1 MAHTAVKVRHQTK
14 GLVRRIDWSLG
25 GLPAYSLHSFL
36 HPPRLPKGHCK
47 SSSLLDSWRSAFGG
61 GDFFESRL
69 PIIFWFTR
77 NFHTCSFMAILRLF
91 LFSIPTSC
99 MKKSKLRETQWHT
112 QDHGRTT
119 SIFSKEW
126 KLFKSSGFLFFF
138 FQCGQYW
145 LLEFLPEQRLCWTD
159 PVPLPCFYQKVL
171 TIQASKNFLWN
182 LVCESSKF
190 INCW

>member
-25 GLPAYSLHSFL
+25 GLPAYSLHSFW

-99 MKKSKLRETQWHT
+99 MKKSKLRETRWHT
-112 QDHGRTT
+112 QDHGWTA
-119 SIFSKEW
+119 SIFRKEW

-138 FQCGQYW
+138 FPMW
-145 LLEFLPEQRLCWTD
+145 PILTFRVPSWAKALLNWPCPPALLLSESINYPSLKEF
-159 PVPLPCFYQKVL
+159 
-171 TIQASKNFLWN
+171 SM
-182 LVCESSKF
+182 KF
-190 INCW
+190 SMWEL